1 MLPLCWFR
9 RISLPQAKRN
19 ADAGYFIFSCLPC
32 RFTMGFGEPGKSCFC
47 LYFGMLC
54 FLGWALFLTSASSPW
69 LLGISVL
76 SKWVWHHGTHRVIV
90 SSVCH
95 CLFSPWTDLA
105 FLQVRVPLEQVSRHV
120 VTKDASMTGWGAVCN
135 RQAARLAG
143 QDVADFT
150 DLSRTA
156 IDTVTQA

>member
-1 MLPLCWFR
+1 MQDTLFSHA
-9 RISLPQAKRN
+9 SLAVSPWDSGNQVRA
-19 ADAGYFIFSCLPC
+19 A
-32 RFTMGFGEPGKSCFC
+32 
-47 LYFGMLC
+47 
-54 FLGWALFLTSASSPW
+54 SASTWKASSYW

-76 SKWVWHHGTHRVIV
+76 PKWVWHHGTHRVIV

-95 CLFSPWTDLA
+95 CLFSPWTDLD

-120 VTKDASMTGWGAVCN
+120 VTKDASRTGWGAVCN

-150 DLSRTA
+150 DLSRAA